1 MIKKHINSMLDKAA
15 KLNAQC
21 SCISVDN
28 KKLDI
33 EVHRFIDNLSLA
45 DTTATQISSM
55 LSKSGVFIDHAALE
69 QIDQLVKAVF
79 KVCEQPLF
87 QKLVLDHAPPIAKHK
102 QGVSGVFYGFDF
114 HLGVNGPQLIEINT
128 NAGGAMICAL
138 EVGASKNCCDPTKV
152 VLR

>member
-1 MIKKHINSMLDKAA
+1 MIKKHINFMLDKAA

-33 EVHRFIDNLSLA
+33 EVHRLIDDLSLA

-79 KVCEQPLF
+79 KICELPLF

-102 QGVSGVFYGFDF
+102 
-114 HLGVNGPQLIEINT
+114 L
-128 NAGGAMICAL
+128 AL
-138 EVGASKNCCDPTKV
+138 NHFLQQVRHQYP
-152 VLR
+152 